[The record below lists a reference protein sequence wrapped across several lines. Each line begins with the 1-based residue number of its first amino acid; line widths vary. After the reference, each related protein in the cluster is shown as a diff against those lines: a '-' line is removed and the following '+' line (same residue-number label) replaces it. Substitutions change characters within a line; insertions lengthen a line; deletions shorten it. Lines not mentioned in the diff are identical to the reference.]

1 MREGYSGPRSGKRGR
16 VVTVWIDSDSCP
28 AAVREIT
35 ARRISE
41 LVLSGRKI
49 RGVFVSNRT
58 MPEKESPGIS
68 HMVVSEGK
76 DRADDYILEGV
87 LPGDM
92 VLTKDFLLAEKSV
105 DREILTM
112 NFEGKVFE
120 RKWLKKR
127 IEERNLMEVLYNSG
141 SVTRYRKKSRSE
153 EKNREF
159 DFSFSREIDK
169 IILKG
174 E

>member
-1 MREGYSGPRSGKRGR
+1 
-16 VVTVWIDSDSCP
+16 VTVWIDSDSCP
-28 AAVREIT
+28 AAVRDMA

-41 LVLSGRKI
+41 LALSGRDL
-49 RGVFVSNRT
+49 RAVFVSNRT
-58 MPEKESPGIS
+58 LPGKESEGIT
-68 HMVVSEGK
+68 HIVVPSGK
-76 DRADDYILEGV
+76 DRADDYILASARI
-87 LPGDM
+87 GDM
-92 VLTKDFLLAEKSV
+92 VLTKDFLLAEKTV
-105 DREILTM
+105 EREILTM
-112 NFEGKVFE
+112 NFDGNVFE

-141 SVTRYRKKSRSE
+141 SITRYRKKSRSE

-169 IILKG
+169 ILFKG